1 MFGCSDDCRWMRH
14 CEGMPTNVSADPIS
28 QPRFI
33 GNRPSARP
41 FGRPP
46 FAERRKISGGATQ
59 TGREKLEPA
68 MSYRRSGRAARG
80 QALRSSSGSLAMFT
94 AMPRASSREQG
105 GTACCGSRGE
115 ILGVAAALAGASCA
129 TAIQMRHPGAS
140 TRRDV
145 IIRLVGL
152 FLCLLRLRKAR

>member
-1 MFGCSDDCRWMRH
+1 
-14 CEGMPTNVSADPIS
+14 
-28 QPRFI
+28 
-33 GNRPSARP
+33 
-41 FGRPP
+41 
-46 FAERRKISGGATQ
+46 
-59 TGREKLEPA
+59 

-94 AMPRASSREQG
+94 AMPRAS
-105 GTACCGSRGE
+105 SRGE